1 MNANGSPVGEN
12 VNLKAELAYTD
23 SLTTVR
29 CIAIVSNVPLS
40 NGVFHTKLDFDCDP
54 LTLSTVLALTP
65 ANESVAIRITDI
77 SNLSN
82 PKAYSFQS
90 LYSVP
95 SSIVSRMALQIA
107 QMSATDGQVLT
118 WDNSANKWVPR
129 NPGGNGTVTSISAG
143 IGLAGGV
150 IENSGTISIA
160 NQGVE
165 TILIKDSAVTSIKI
179 EDGTITDA
187 DISPSAEIAQTKIK
201 DLSTSLANK
210 ENSIASGTIGQYW
223 SWDKSWKDFSPAVRD
238 TFLGVNYLVVPT
250 PGPLGAS
257 DTLLDAL
264 GKLEGQIIANDT
276 AFDNSGQWSK
286 SGSIIY
292 YNTGNVGIGTSTPVE
307 KLQVAGNLAVDGK
320 LRLKDSG
327 SNFVELKSPTTLSG
341 NVTFILPSA
350 LGTNGQVL
358 MTDAS
363 GNLSW
368 STPSTNSSD
377 IVDGSIVDDD
387 ISATANIAQSKIA
400 GLVTALSGKE
410 PSLSLGTSAEYYRG
424 DKTWVTLDTSA
435 VTEGTRLYFTELR
448 VRDTDLAGLDST
460 PGSVTSADT
469 ILTSIGKLTGNQGNY
484 VLKTGAT
491 MSGNLLMGGNTVTG
505 LAAPLLDSDAATKLY
520 VDARWMKT
528 GTSLYYT
535 GGSIGVGTST
545 PNEKFTVDGVV
556 SLKESVIPTATAN
569 YGKLYVK
576 TSDSKLYFMDDAG
589 AEVRLGSSDGG
600 TPGSNTVST
609 SQIVDG
615 TIVNADISASADIAQ
630 SKILNLATD
639 LAAKQSADNDLT
651 ALAGLTGTG
660 LLVRSGDGT
669 AITRSISGTTNRLSV
684 TNGNGVAG
692 NPVIDISTS
701 LLPSPLV
708 GDAGKFLKASGANTS
723 VWQALVSGDITTAL
737 GFTPINKSGDSV
749 TSGVFDFN
757 TSSVVRVLNPVGT
770 TDVANKQYVDSQV
783 SGAANQWSQSSGNV
797 YRTTGNVGI
806 GTSSPN
812 SLLEMASA
820 APILQ
825 IKDTDAVLHGAGHHN
840 KISFLDSANATTG
853 LVGFSTSGET
863 MILYNYNDGGDLYL
877 GNNGGPQLAIKNGGN
892 IGIGTTTPGQKLS
905 VAGTIETTSG
915 GVKFPDGT
923 TQITAFTGSNGSAQ
937 FDSGWQAVAGSTT
950 YSYTHGL
957 GTTPLKVTIL
967 AKDNS
972 TGKVINVSSQY
983 AYGYSTYGGLSSVT
997 MDSNYI
1003 RIRTAADR
1011 LGAFVN
1017 DSLTTGNI
1025 DFSTSTLRVLAWS
1038 NGDGP
1043 ASLWSSSGT
1052 SAYYNGGN
1060 VGIGTTT
1067 PTNKLHVA
1075 GDIAVTGDLKMAG
1088 GDSYIWTNGTGSGI
1102 TGIYDSA
1109 NNRVLMYTSEATGY
1123 VGIGTTTPSD
1133 KLDVN
1138 GNIAIGPRL
1147 LTGLDGANNAFWAA
1161 RGTGAESGRIA
1172 YGLNANPS
1180 TGVVNSAMIR
1190 TNGVERLTINSSGL
1204 VGIGSTSPAYKLHVL
1219 GNGFFDDGT
1228 STIQLLSRPDSVL
1241 DINNS
1246 TAAKRSFSIHHY
1258 TGSSLIAQWYNCP
1271 AGACAQKMAFDT
1283 AGNMVIAGTLTQSS
1297 DRNLKKDIKP
1307 LENSLTKI
1315 STLKGVSYNWKD
1327 DSNPEKQ
1334 IGLIAQEVAKVYPEV
1349 VREDKDGLLSVGYQN
1364 LIAPI
1369 IEAIKELNNKMNSS
1383 DERYKREIA
1392 SLKEQNEKLQKQNEL
1407 FEKRLKALEDK
1418 K

>member
-1 MNANGSPVGEN
+1 MIPEIADKIKVRSYKSNSRIIHFILINFLLSCTNAFALNSLSYSGRLVNANGSPVGEN

-54 LTLSTVLALTP
+54 LTLPTVLALTP

-201 DLSTSLANK
+201 DLSTNLANK

-223 SWDKSWKDFSPAVRD
+223 SWDKTWKDFSPAVRD
-238 TFLGVNYLVVPT
+238 TFLGVDYLVVPT

-257 DTLLDAL
+257 DTLLDAI

-276 AFDNSGQWSK
+276 AFDSSGQWSK

-292 YNTGNVGIGTSTPVE
+292 YNTGNVGVGTSTPVE
-307 KLQVAGNLAVDGK
+307 KLQVAGNLAVDGN

-327 SNFVELKSPTTLSG
+327 SNFVELKSPTTLSS

-377 IVDGSIVDDD
+377 IIDGSIVND
-387 ISATANIAQSKIA
+387 
-400 GLVTALSGKE
+400 
-410 PSLSLGTSAEYYRG
+410 
-424 DKTWVTLDTSA
+424 
-435 VTEGTRLYFTELR
+435 
-448 VRDTDLAGLDST
+448 
-460 PGSVTSADT
+460 
-469 ILTSIGKLTGNQGNY
+469 
-484 VLKTGAT
+484 
-491 MSGNLLMGGNTVTG
+491 
-505 LAAPLLDSDAATKLY
+505 
-520 VDARWMKT
+520 
-528 GTSLYYT
+528 
-535 GGSIGVGTST
+535 
-545 PNEKFTVDGVV
+545 
-556 SLKESVIPTATAN
+556 
-569 YGKLYVK
+569 
-576 TSDSKLYFMDDAG
+576 
-589 AEVRLGSSDGG
+589 
-600 TPGSNTVST
+600 
-609 SQIVDG
+609 
-615 TIVNADISASADIAQ
+615 DISASANIAQ
-630 SKILNLATD
+630 SKILNLTTD
-639 LAAKQSADNDLT
+639 LAAKQASDSDLT
-651 ALAGLTGTG
+651 ALAGITGTG
-660 LLVRSGDGT
+660 LLVRTGDGT
-669 AITRSISGTTNRLSV
+669 AITRTITGTASRLNV

-692 NPVIDISTS
+692 DPVVDISTS

-708 GDAGKFLKASGANTS
+708 GDAGKFLKANGANIS
-723 VWQALVSGDITTAL
+723 AWQALASGDITTAL
-737 GFTPINKSGDSV
+737 GFTPINKSGDSI
-749 TSGVFDFN
+749 TSGVFNFN
-757 TSSVVRVLNPVGT
+757 SSSVVRVLDPVGT

-783 SGAANQWSQSSGNV
+783 AGATNQWAQSSGNV
-797 YRTTGNVGI
+797 YRTTGYVGIGTSTPSDRLTVRATDNLTTNYPIQIMNSVDSMRTGLGAYGLSNKLGTAQNIDFIHDIGGAQIFKTAATERLRISNVGNVGI

-812 SLLEMASA
+812 SLLEMAST

-877 GNNGGPQLAIKNGGN
+877 GNNGGPQLAIKNSGN

-1003 RIRTAADR
+1003 RIRTSADR
-1011 LGAFVN
+1011 IGAFVN

-1075 GDIAVTGDLKMAG
+1075 GDVAVTGDLKMAG

-1219 GNGFFDDGT
+1219 GNGFFDDGA

-1241 DINNS
+1241 DVNNS

-1271 AGACAQKMAFDT
+1271 AGVCAQKMAFDT

-1297 DRNLKKDIKP
+1297 DRNLKKDIEP
-1307 LENSLTKI
+1307 LENSLAKI

-1327 DSNPEKQ
+1327 ESNPEKQ

-1369 IEAIKELNNKMNSS
+1369 IEAIKELNNKMTSS

>member
-1 MNANGSPVGEN
+1 MSCTNAFASNSLSYSGRLVNANGSPVGEN

-341 NVTFILPSA
+341 NLTFILPSA

-377 IVDGSIVDDD
+377 IVDGSIVNDD

-410 PSLSLGTSAEYYRG
+410 PSLSLGTTAEYYRG

-435 VTEGTRLYFTELR
+435 VTEGNRLYFTELR

-460 PGSVTSADT
+460 PGAVTSADT
-469 ILTSIGKLTGNQGNY
+469 VLTSIGKLTGNQGNY

-535 GGSIGVGTST
+535 GGSIGVGSST
-545 PNEKFTVDGVV
+545 PNEKLTVDGVV
-556 SLKESVIPTATAN
+556 SLKEGVIPTATAN

-576 TSDSKLYFMDDAG
+576 SSDSKLYFMDDAG

-615 TIVNADISASADIAQ
+615 TIVDADISASANIAQ
-630 SKILNLATD
+630 SKILNLTTD
-639 LAAKQSADNDLT
+639 LAAKQASDSDLT
-651 ALAGLTGTG
+651 ALSGLTGTG
-660 LLVRSGDGT
+660 VLVRTGDGT
-669 AITRSISGTTNRLSV
+669 AITRTIAGTANRLSV

-692 NPVIDISTS
+692 NPVLDISTS

-708 GDAGKFLKASGANTS
+708 GDAGKFLKASSANTS
-723 VWQALVSGDITTAL
+723 VWQALASGDITTAL
-737 GFTPINKSGDSV
+737 GFTPINKSGDSI

-757 TSSVVRVLNPVGT
+757 TSSVVRVLNPIGT

-783 SGAANQWSQSSGNV
+783 SGAANQWSQSGGNV

-806 GTSSPN
+806 GTTNPTYGDTNLTTNNWSVLTVAATPTVAAGAAALTLANQKVTPAAGDRVGAVHFVNTNNGSQLYSGFIN
-812 SLLEMASA
+812 VSLTGSGGANGFGGEM
-820 APILQ
+820 
-825 IKDTDAVLHGAGHHN
+825 
-840 KISFLDSANATTG
+840 
-853 LVGFSTSGET
+853 GFFTKADNSTSSLQR
-863 MILYNYNDGGDLYL
+863 MIITNS
-877 GNNGGPQLAIKNGGN
+877 GNV
-892 IGIGTTTPGQKLS
+892 GIGTTTPQGSLHVKTASPQINSPGEGIFLGKSVNAGNLDYQLQLTTAGGGTPHIDISRGTNTDFDGRIASYADNQLS
-905 VAGTIETTSG
+905 FGTASG
-915 GVKFPDGT
+915 G
-923 TQITAFTGSNGSAQ
+923 AQ
-937 FDSGWQAVAGSTT
+937 V
-950 YSYTHGL
+950 L
-957 GTTPLKVTIL
+957 TI
-967 AKDNS
+967 
-972 TGKVINVSSQY
+972 
-983 AYGYSTYGGLSSVT
+983 
-997 MDSNYI
+997 
-1003 RIRTAADR
+1003 
-1011 LGAFVN
+1011 
-1017 DSLTTGNI
+1017 
-1025 DFSTSTLRVLAWS
+1025 
-1038 NGDGP
+1038 
-1043 ASLWSSSGT
+1043 
-1052 SAYYNGGN
+1052 NGGN

-1067 PTNKLHVA
+1067 PTTQFVINN
-1075 GDIAVTGDLKMAG
+1075 D
-1088 GDSYIWTNGTGSGI
+1088 TGSADSMAILRSDTSPNLDIYTTYNGSDDVQ
-1102 TGIYDSA
+1102 TGAFAYGVRPSDNAWQIWEKGVNVDWK
-1109 NNRVLMYTSEATGY
+1109 NLMSVMPSGN
-1123 VGIGTTTPSD
+1123 VGIGTTTPTS
-1133 KLDVN
+1133 KLTVAGDIQQTACGAGKVLVYNNFCYDSVDRAAAPIATAQITCLQN
-1138 GNIAIGPRL
+1138 GGHL
-1147 LTGLDGANNAFWAA
+1147 CDEG
-1161 RGTGAESGRIA
+1161 E
-1172 YGLNANPS
+1172 LNAVCTALGMAS
-1180 TGVVNSAMIR
+1180 I
-1190 TNGVERLTINSSGL
+1190 TNGTW
-1204 VGIGSTSPAYKLHVL
+1204 
-1219 GNGFFDDGT
+1219 
-1228 STIQLLSRPDSVL
+1228 
-1241 DINNS
+1241 INNS
-1246 TAAKRSFSIHHY
+1246 STGDDLFKVTNNMSCTNLDGPAIEGRSNSRAFRCCY
-1258 TGSSLIAQWYNCP
+1258 
-1271 AGACAQKMAFDT
+1271 GAH
-1283 AGNMVIAGTLTQSS
+1283 
-1297 DRNLKKDIKP
+1297 
-1307 LENSLTKI
+1307 
-1315 STLKGVSYNWKD
+1315 
-1327 DSNPEKQ
+1327 
-1334 IGLIAQEVAKVYPEV
+1334 
-1349 VREDKDGLLSVGYQN
+1349 
-1364 LIAPI
+1364 
-1369 IEAIKELNNKMNSS
+1369 
-1383 DERYKREIA
+1383 
-1392 SLKEQNEKLQKQNEL
+1392 
-1407 FEKRLKALEDK
+1407 
-1418 K
+1418 